1 MQRVTNGNG
10 SELSSPGPWP
20 AGKLQEVG
28 VDRLVPQSRWGTLGA
43 GWGEL
48 PGQVGSHVRVLELLS
63 FSVIGFPSSLPSSL
77 SSSSIQLIFL
87 RYSFSRHRIGTYTLL
102 TLECQTQ
109 TLRNGSV
116 CVQWRQRNGTS
127 SVSIGNPRPGGLPED
142 GTHPSFLV
150 SLTWR
155 SYMSDFRPP
164 I

>member
-10 SELSSPGPWP
+10 SEPSSPGPWP

-28 VDRLVPQSRWGTLGA
+28 VGRLVPRSRWGTLGA
-43 GWGEL
+43 GWEQL
-48 PGQVGSHVRVLELLS
+48 PGQVGSDVRVLELLS

-87 RYSFSRHRIGTYTLL
+87 QYSFSRHRISICKL

-116 CVQWRQRNGTS
+116 CVQWRQRNRTS
-127 SVSIGNPRPGGLPED
+127 SVSIGNPRPRGLPED

-155 SYMSDFRPP
+155 NYVSDFRLP